1 MERAAMASKGAAV
14 NSQNTSGEIVIP
26 EGTSGEA
33 IVLWGVSGEVI
44 GGVDASSLLAKWFC
58 ALSKYRQ

>member
-1 MERAAMASKGAAV
+1 MASKGAAV

-33 IVLWGVSGEVI
+33 IVLWGISGEVI
-44 GGVDASSLLAKWFC
+44 GGEDDSSLLSKWFC
-58 ALSKYRQ
+58 ALSKYCQ